1 MSPRAAWRLEVLGF
15 TDVYDYAASKAD
27 WFACGEPREG
37 TSTEVPW
44 AGDLVRDDVPTC
56 APRDR
61 VREAR
66 ERVAETGD
74 DLCVVVDEQRIVA
87 GLLRGDALAKD
98 PEAVAEDVMELG
110 PRTIRPSIPVEKLLR
125 KQSSQGVKSWIVS
138 TSHGV
143 LLGRL
148 TRDEAERAVANAQA
162 RAPSASP

>member
-1 MSPRAAWRLEVLGF
+1 M
-15 TDVYDYAASKAD
+15 
-27 WFACGEPREG
+27 
-37 TSTEVPW
+37 
-44 AGDLVRDDVPTC
+44 
-56 APRDR
+56 
-61 VREAR
+61 REAR